1 MTPNM
6 QIFMG
11 SALLVVCSL
20 IHVGVVAGSM
30 PFMKWVGHKLED
42 SKVMVRTAGLL
53 GVGVMLIL
61 LAHTVQVW
69 TWAFAFMLS
78 GAFSDLNTSFYYS
91 MVTYTTLGYGDIVLG
106 PTERIF
112 GTFAAITGL
121 LTFGISSAFLI
132 SLLVALFPAMNNRY

>member
-1 MTPNM
+1 VTSNM

-11 SALLVVCSL
+11 SALLVICSL
-20 IHVGVVAGSM
+20 LHVGIVASSM
-30 PFMKWVGHKLED
+30 PSVKWVGQKLENR
-42 SKVMVRTAGLL
+42 KVMVRNAGLL

-78 GAFSDLNTSFYYS
+78 GAFSDLDTSFYYS
-91 MVTYTTLGYGDIVLG
+91 MVTYTTLGYGDIVLAPG
-106 PTERIF
+106 LRIF
-112 GTFAAITGL
+112 GTFAAVTGL

-132 SLLVALFPAMNNRY
+132 SLLVAVFPAMNNRD